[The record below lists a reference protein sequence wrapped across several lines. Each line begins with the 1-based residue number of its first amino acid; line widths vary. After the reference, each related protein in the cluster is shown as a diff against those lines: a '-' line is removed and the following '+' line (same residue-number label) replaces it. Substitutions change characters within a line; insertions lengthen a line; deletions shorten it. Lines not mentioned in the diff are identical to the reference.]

1 MSLLRPSKATT
12 KPPRRLPVAAA
23 SHGGFVVLLL
33 VTVIG
38 LAMVAFSALFI
49 AVSTHEDR
57 AHRDLAWVQNT
68 ANRIR
73 QWYSFHPLVLDAS
86 TATSLPGVGPLGP
99 RVMAAAGIKP
109 YARSRVEV
117 SRLLSTSSGA
127 LRYRMITVWIP
138 KPTVKTGVGFSVVHA
153 QAYAE
158 VSGLPIE
165 QEMETRSWKRLEDLT
180 TRLEQWSA
188 SAEAANGTHNTLL
201 DYLEPPGC
209 GTGNGAVPRLACAA
223 NWTNA
228 SAMGFGAAIGFG
240 GPWTDAWGG
249 AIQVCNTPSSV
260 CSASDQAPPFSMRLM
275 TTTPWG
281 GTLTLSAIQPFGG

>member
-1 MSLLRPSKATT
+1 MYSPRRSNEPTT
-12 KPPRRLPVAAA
+12 PPRRLPVAAV
-23 SHGGFVVLLL
+23 SQRGFVVLLL

-86 TATSLPGVGPLGP
+86 AATSLPGVGPLGP
-99 RVMAAAGIKP
+99 RVMAAAGIQP
-109 YARSRVEV
+109 YARAQVEV
-117 SRLLSTSSGA
+117 SGLKSTPSGA
-127 LRYRMITVWIP
+127 LRYRAITVWIP
-138 KPTVKTGVGFSVVHA
+138 RPTVHSGVGFSVANA
-153 QAYAE
+153 QAYAA

-165 QEMETRSWKRLEDLT
+165 QERETRSWKRLEDLT

-188 SAEAANGTHNTLL
+188 SAESVNGTHNTLL

-209 GTGNGAVPRLACAA
+209 GTGNGAVSGLACAA
-223 NWTNA
+223 GWTDA
-228 SAMGFGAAIGFG
+228 SAMGFGTAIGFG

-260 CSASDQAPPFSMRLM
+260 CSASDQAPPFSIRLK

-281 GTLTLSAIQPFGG
+281 GVLTLSAIQPFGG